1 MQRSTRWI
9 VVAMVAGLALSA
21 CSKQAAEP
29 DETGHATVKLEAV
42 KGQPDLKR
50 VILSAEAV
58 KRIDVKT
65 VKVRDAQAEAGATQ
79 KVIPYAAVLYDAD
92 GKTWAYANPGL
103 RTFLRHADHGRPDRR
118 RRRVPLRRPTV
129 RHHHRDD
136 RRRGD
141 LRHRVRALQRRLTGR
156 ED

>member
-21 CSKQAAEP
+21 CSKAAEEP
-29 DETGHATVKLEAV
+29 EATGHATVKLEAV

-65 VKVRDAQAEAGATQ
+65 VKVREAQAESGATQ

-92 GKTWAYANPGL
+92 GKTWTYANPGL
-103 RTFLRHADHGRPDRR
+103 RTFLRAPITVDRI
-118 RRRVPLRRPTV
+118 V
-129 RHHHRDD
+129 
-136 RRRGD
+136 GD
-141 LRHRVRALQRRLTGR
+141 EAFLSDGPPSGTTIVTTGAEEIFGTEFGLFK